1 MAATIV
7 KDTVQKTLD
16 ILKEHYP
23 EDIKKLE
30 ADPAKKQEVVQVA
43 KKVAEDEVHHQATFS
58 FLTKQQE
65 SKDVFDLV
73 SKKIAEH
80 LPSSQIEMITKG
92 LEIPT
97 YRLSF
102 RKENA
107 SYHVDFSKKSGEKC
121 MDTIQLSSLANL
133 ATVDG
138 LQIASIVVEVIG
150 LLLSIV
156 GIAVPEEVMA
166 KVAQKFATVIMESS
180 AVKAAVEAIKKVFGS
195 GGSGTSKATAIWNLI
210 KALWQYKAHSIFM
223 QIVKALCNNMSWL
236 DWLKTA
242 AMITAL
248 LVAALATDGLALIA
262 KIVLALN
269 SAYDFIKKVTNLN
282 QLDEIRK
289 TL

>member
-1 MAATIV
+1 MSTIV
-7 KDTVQKTLD
+7 KDVVKETLV
-16 ILKEHYP
+16 ILREYYP
-23 EDIKKLE
+23 EDMKKLD
-30 ADPAKKQEVVQVA
+30 ADPAKEKVVVQDA
-43 KKVAEDEVHHQATFS
+43 TKVAEGEVHHQTTFS

-73 SKKIAEH
+73 SKNFAEH
-80 LPSSQIEMITKG
+80 LPSSQIDMIIKG

-97 YRLSF
+97 YQLSF
-102 RKENA
+102 RKESA
-107 SYHVDFSKKSGEKC
+107 RYLVDFSKKSGEKC
-121 MDTIQLSSLANL
+121 MDTIELSSLANL

-156 GIAVPEEVMA
+156 GIVVPEEVMA

-180 AVKAAVEAIKKVFGS
+180 AVKAAVEAIKKVFSS
-195 GGSGTSKATAIWNLI
+195 GGSGTSRATAIWNLI

-223 QIVKALCNNMSWL
+223 EIVKALCNNMSWF

-248 LVAALATDGLALIA
+248 ILAAVATEGVALIA
-262 KIVLALN
+262 KIVIALN
-269 SAYDFIKKVTNLN
+269 SAYEFTKKVTNLN
-282 QLDEIRK
+282 QLEEIKK